1 MSVANL
7 KPLIPGQTW
16 LTGIGA
22 PNPQFG
28 YKTQFYLDTV
38 TGTIYQK
45 TDTLVWSV
53 AGTMNPSGDAPVKSV
68 NGEIG
73 FVVLDAADVGAIPT
87 SEKGAVNGVASL
99 DGTGKVP
106 TSQLPASTAPVT
118 SVNGDIGAVVLDAA
132 DVGAIPTSDKGI
144 ANGVA
149 SLDATGKVPTSQL
162 PPSPGAPVLSVNG
175 LIGDVVL
182 TSANVG
188 AVAKAGDTMT
198 GVLTMGPV
206 STGAGE
212 TGQIA
217 FKELAANGIYSVT
230 LRAPNELADYVV
242 LTLPTTHGT
251 TNQVLTTDGTGVL
264 SWTSPGGTVAG
275 TLSHPT
281 TGSTFELGTNSLS
294 VGTYTTAIGVS
305 SGINSSGVRNS
316 LYGAWSGRLLTT
328 GTDNTAIGSFAL
340 NKATTSSDTTALGS
354 YSLRSLETNNG
365 NTAVGYASGQF
376 LTSGSNNLFIN
387 SWGSDSYF
395 SASGNNIIGKDS
407 NGTQALIP
415 VDANMNDWFVL
426 GTQYH
431 KYYMPGVFRSDIV
444 LAEKPNSAGLGELR
458 FRELDANGT
467 NYVGFKAASSIASN
481 RMWTLPAADGTN
493 NQVLTTNGS
502 GILSWTSPGGA
513 VAGTLSHP
521 TSDSTFELNAN
532 NPSMTGIENTF
543 IGVRSGYQITTG
555 FRNTGLGL
563 EALRLLTTGSN
574 NTALGNEAL
583 RLLTTGSFNTAI
595 GYQSLQ
601 QLNGSSGGNV
611 AIGYG
616 SGQYFTN
623 SSNNTFIN
631 SAGSSGAIDGALGN
645 FFAGV
650 GSVFPEE
657 AISGSDYQNW
667 FVLGRSVNKYV
678 LPGKVSSRL
687 VLDRFVESGTYYGGT
702 LSFEGTN
709 GGSNK
714 ISFSAPFSIP
724 SNVNYTLP
732 ASDGSNTQVL
742 TTNGSGVLS
751 WQTPSVSVSG
761 TLSHPT
767 SYSTVELGKQPF
779 MVGTYN
785 TIIGEG
791 TAGNIQNAAYNTFFG
806 VEIAVGVFTGNG
818 NSVVGGYAGSGMS
831 TAAYNSLF
839 GNSAGYRLS
848 KGEENVLVGLWAA
861 ENLGSNVVSNF
872 ESFGNVIVG
881 ARAASFLNKGN
892 YNLVLGA
899 NSGVIFNN
907 SVSPNN
913 YNTIINCEG
922 GGPQTAD
929 ISGCVLIGRDSSG
942 SGPVLAGSTTQ
953 QNQFIL
959 GTENH
964 SYHMPGTFYS
974 PIKLGPP
981 DFNGRIVFTGFGT
994 ASTITLEAPNSITS
1008 SVVYKLPSADGT
1020 AGQSL
1025 KTDGAGNLYWG

>member
-28 YKTQFYLDTV
+28 YRTQFYLDTV

-45 TDTLVWSV
+45 IDTLVWAV

-106 TSQLPASTAPVT
+106 TSQLPTSTAPVT

-162 PPSPGAPVLSVNG
+162 PASTAPVLSVNG

-230 LRAPNELADYVV
+230 LRAPDELADYVV

-275 TLSHPT
+275 TLSHPNIGT
-281 TGSTFELGTNSLS
+281 TFELDTNSLS
-294 VGTYTTAIGVS
+294 VGRYTTAIGVNA
-305 SGINSSGVRNS
+305 GKNSSGQNNS
-316 LYGAWSGRLLTT
+316 MFGYSAGGNITSGQN
-328 GTDNTAIGSFAL
+328 NTAIGASAL
-340 NKATTSSDTTALGS
+340 VDLGS
-354 YSLRSLETNNG
+354 GSG
-365 NTAVGYASGQF
+365 NTAIGNSSGQN

-387 SWGSDSYF
+387 SWGSGSYF
-395 SASGNNIIGKDS
+395 SASGNNIIGRDS
-407 NGTQALIP
+407 SGFQAIVPTL
-415 VDANMNDWFVL
+415 VAGNRDNWFAL
-426 GTQYH
+426 GTTNH

-444 LAEKPNSAGLGELR
+444 LAEKPESAGLGELR

-481 RMWTLPAADGTN
+481 TMWTLPAADGTN

-532 NPSMTGIENTF
+532 NPSMTGTENTF

-574 NTALGNEAL
+574 NTALGNQAL
-583 RLLTTGSFNTAI
+583 RLLTTGSSNTAI

-601 QLNGSSGGNV
+601 QLNNSSGGNV
-611 AIGYG
+611 AIGVG

-623 SSNNTFIN
+623 SANNTFIN
-631 SAGSSGAIDGALGN
+631 SAGSSGVIDGASGN
-645 FFAGV
+645 FFAGF

-667 FVLGRSVNKYV
+667 FVLGSSANKYV

-724 SNVNYTLP
+724 SNVTYTLP

-767 SYSTVELGKQPF
+767 IYSTVELGKQPF
-779 MVGTYN
+779 MTGTYN
-785 TIIGEG
+785 TIIGEL
-791 TAGNIQNAAYNTFFG
+791 TAGDIISASFSTFYG
-806 VEIAVGVFTGNG
+806 ANIAVEGITGNG
-818 NSVVGGYAGSGMS
+818 NTAFGAQAGSRLRG
-831 TAAYNSLF
+831 AAYNSIF
-839 GNSAGYRLS
+839 GLSAGYRLTN
-848 KGEENVLVGLWAA
+848 GEENVLVGLWAA
-861 ENLGSNVVSNF
+861 ENLGSNVSANS
-872 ESFGNVIVG
+872 ECFGNTILG
-881 ARAASFLNKGN
+881 ARAANFINKGN
-892 YNLVLGA
+892 YNVVVGA
-899 NSGVIFNN
+899 NSGNIFPNN
-907 SVSPNN
+907 TAPNN
-913 YNTIINCEG
+913 YNTILNCG
-922 GGPQTAD
+922 GGTSQS
-929 ISGCVLIGRDSSG
+929 ISGCVLIGSDNSG
-942 SGPVLAGSTTQ
+942 AGAQVVGTGGQS
-953 QNQFIL
+953 NQFVL
-959 GTENH
+959 GTSEH
-964 SYHMPGTFYS
+964 RYYMPGTFFAPLTLTAPS
-974 PIKLGPP
+974 FGGK
-981 DFNGRIVFTGFGT
+981 IVFTAFGT
-994 ASTITLEAPNSITS
+994 SSTITLEAPNSITS
-1008 SVVYKLPSADGT
+1008 SVVYKLPSVDGV

>member
-16 LTGIGA
+16 LTGVGA

-87 SEKGAVNGVASL
+87 SEKGIANGVASL

-106 TSQLPASTAPVT
+106 SSQLPASTAPVT
-118 SVNGDIGAVVLDAA
+118 SVNGEIGAVVLDAA

-144 ANGVA
+144 PNGVA
-149 SLDATGKVPTSQL
+149 SLDATGKVPSSQL
-162 PPSPGAPVLSVNG
+162 PPTPGAPVTSVNG

-182 TSANVG
+182 TSASVG

-217 FKELAANGIYSVT
+217 FKELTANGIYSVT
-230 LRAPNELADYVV
+230 LRAPDQLSDYVV
-242 LTLPTTHGT
+242 LTLPTSHGT
-251 TNQVLTTDGTGVL
+251 
-264 SWTSPGGTVAG
+264 
-275 TLSHPT
+275 
-281 TGSTFELGTNSLS
+281 
-294 VGTYTTAIGVS
+294 
-305 SGINSSGVRNS
+305 SG
-316 LYGAWSGRLLTT
+316 
-328 GTDNTAIGSFAL
+328 
-340 NKATTSSDTTALGS
+340 
-354 YSLRSLETNNG
+354 
-365 NTAVGYASGQF
+365 
-376 LTSGSNNLFIN
+376 
-387 SWGSDSYF
+387 
-395 SASGNNIIGKDS
+395 
-407 NGTQALIP
+407 
-415 VDANMNDWFVL
+415 
-426 GTQYH
+426 
-431 KYYMPGVFRSDIV
+431 
-444 LAEKPNSAGLGELR
+444 
-458 FRELDANGT
+458 
-467 NYVGFKAASSIASN
+467 
-481 RMWTLPAADGTN
+481 
-493 NQVLTTNGS
+493 QVLTTNGT

-532 NPSMTGIENTF
+532 NPLMTGAENTF

-555 FRNTGLGL
+555 SGNTGLGVQT
-563 EALRLLTTGSN
+563 LRFLTTGSN
-574 NTALGNEAL
+574 NTALGTQAL
-583 RLLTTGSFNTAI
+583 VLVTTGSSNIAI

-611 AIGYG
+611 AIGVE
-616 SGQYFTN
+616 SGRFFTN

-631 SAGSSGAIDGALGN
+631 SAGSSGAIDGAFGN

-657 AISGSDYQNW
+657 AISGSDYLNW

-687 VLDRFVESGTYYGGT
+687 VLDRFLESGTYYGGT
-702 LSFEGTN
+702 LSFEGAN

-732 ASDGSNTQVL
+732 ASDGSNSQVL

-767 SYSTVELGKQPF
+767 TQSTVESGKQTSMIGP
-779 MVGTYN
+779 GN

-791 TAGNIQNAAYNTFFG
+791 TAGNIINASYSTFYGAFIAVGNITGSGNTAFG
-806 VEIAVGVFTGNG
+806 VEA
-818 NSVVGGYAGSGMS
+818 GYGLRE
-831 TAAYNSLF
+831 AAYNSIF
-839 GNSAGYRLS
+839 GLSAGRRLDR
-848 KGEENVLVGLWAA
+848 GEENVLVGLSAA
-861 ENLGSNVVSNF
+861 EYLGSNVLSNG
-872 ESFGNVIVG
+872 ECFGNTILG
-881 ARAASFLNKGN
+881 ARAANFLIKGN
-892 YNLVLGA
+892 YNVVVGA
-899 NSGVIFNN
+899 NSGNIFPNN
-907 SVSPNN
+907 TAPNN
-913 YNTIINCEG
+913 YNTILNCG
-922 GGPQTAD
+922 GGTSQN
-929 ISGCVLIGRDSSG
+929 ISGCVLIGSDNSG
-942 SGPVLAGSTTQ
+942 AGAQVVGTGGTS
-953 QNQFIL
+953 NQFVL
-959 GTENH
+959 GTSNH
-964 SYHMPGTFYS
+964 NYYMPGTFFAPLTLAAPS
-974 PIKLGPP
+974 FGGK
-981 DFNGRIVFTGFGT
+981 IVLTAFGT
-994 ASTITLEAPNSITS
+994 SSTITLQGPDSITS
-1008 SVVYKLPSADGT
+1008 SVVYKLPSADGL